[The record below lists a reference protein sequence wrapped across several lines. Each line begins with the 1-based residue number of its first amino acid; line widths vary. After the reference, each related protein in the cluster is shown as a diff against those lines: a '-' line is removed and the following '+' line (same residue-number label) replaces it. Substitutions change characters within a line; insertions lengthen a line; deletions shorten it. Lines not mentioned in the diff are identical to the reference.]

1 MKFTLAAFIGSFA
14 LASAKL
20 GAKNRELKA
29 ENVGAYHT
37 DAFEALAERYSY
49 ASQRPKSELDLM
61 MDVSDI
67 LSGYCAE
74 SDSTCR
80 SGAYKATLKQFHVG
94 RTGEQFVIPES
105 MDQSVREHLGKAF
118 DVIDTISP
126 ENVDEKIQLLSKI
139 QNDIADLEDVSQSD
153 KMIGVASV
161 SVAQESAK
169 YWTNAFT
176 DKQHPFSSML
186 NRIGDTPVKTINE
199 HDRRLQVS
207 GNLTWQ
213 DFFPIDY
220 SEVITADT
228 QGAMDY
234 SIEAVNEKPNL
245 VFNFSELFL
254 ALLAGAFPASAAVAF
269 NTTGLE

>member
-1 MKFTLAAFIGSFA
+1 MKFTLAAIIGSLAF
-14 LASAKL
+14 ASAKL
-20 GAKNRELKA
+20 GSKNRELKA

-37 DAFEALAERYSY
+37 DAFEALAEKYSY

-67 LSGYCAE
+67 LAGYCAE

-94 RTGEQFVIPES
+94 RTGKQFVIPEN
-105 MDQSVREHLGKAF
+105 MDESVRKHLGKAF
-118 DVIDTISP
+118 DVIDTINA
-126 ENVDEKIQLLSKI
+126 ENVNEKIELLQNI
-139 QNDIADLEDVSQSD
+139 QNDISELQDVSAADQ
-153 KMIGVASV
+153 MIGVASV

-169 YWTNAFT
+169 YWTKAFS
-176 DKQHPFSSML
+176 DKEHPFSGML
-186 NRIGDTPVKTINE
+186 NRIGDTPVKSINE

-207 GNLTWQ
+207 GDLTWQ

-220 SEVITADT
+220 SEVIAADT
-228 QGAMDY
+228 QGAIDY
-234 SIEAVNEKPNL
+234 SIEAVNEKPNI
-245 VFNFSELFL
+245 VFNFSQLFL

-269 NTTGLE
+269 NTTGLS